1 MWGGMAARF
10 SWLSASSSHIPRPTP
25 LYSHVHSL
33 IVVISYQLR
42 FSTSSRSIIH
52 INKLQGTIF
61 YPLDRIGIA
70 DAVQSTF
77 LVFLLVFEVGSAVCG
92 SAQSSKAL
100 IVGRAV
106 AGLGGSGI
114 MNGALTIIS
123 ASSTMEKQPRTSLA
137 PFRASLFYRLANMI
151 YSHGR
156 DRDGM

>member
-1 MWGGMAARF
+1 VRQVHI
-10 SWLSASSSHIPRPTP
+10 SRHHPLSVPN
-25 LYSHVHSL
+25 VHSL
-33 IVVISYQLR
+33 IVVIFYQLR
-42 FSTSSRSIIH
+42 LSTSSRSIIH
-52 INKLQGTIF
+52 TNKLQGTIF
-61 YPLDRIGIA
+61 YPLDRTGIA

-123 ASSTMEKQPRTSLA
+123 ASSPMDKQPRTSLV
-137 PFRASLFYRLANMI
+137 PFQVFLFYQLADMI

-156 DRDGM
+156 DHDGM